1 MAQSNGEESTERR
14 QQELYFNVDGVLTT
28 LMLRT
33 KQENMS
39 VLDVKR
45 RDEATERILAVIEAY
60 RKQHELD
67 AQEKLLD
74 MAYDTIISYGYMLDD
89 GKYMTGGFS
98 TQELAFR
105 HMRSIGAVDKKGL
118 FDPKVYMKWCAEL
131 KAERE
136 AL

>member
-1 MAQSNGEESTERR
+1 MTQSNGGESIERR

-45 RDEATERILAVIEAY
+45 RDEATERILSIIEAD

-67 AQEKLLD
+67 AITFTVTNRAD
-74 MAYDTIISYGYMLDD
+74 ISYATLERPARGDNV
-89 GKYMTGGFS
+89 
-98 TQELAFR
+98 
-105 HMRSIGAVDKKGL
+105 GALRQLEQVDHI
-118 FDPKVYMKWCAEL
+118 YAEL
-131 KAERE
+131 KKERE